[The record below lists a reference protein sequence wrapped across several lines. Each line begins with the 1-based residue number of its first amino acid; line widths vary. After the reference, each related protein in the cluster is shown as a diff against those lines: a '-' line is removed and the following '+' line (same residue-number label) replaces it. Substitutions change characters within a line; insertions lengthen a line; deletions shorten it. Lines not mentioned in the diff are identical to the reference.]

1 MPARRDATKRHAREP
16 ESWGPSPRRA
26 GGRLGS
32 APIADVMTA
41 SDDPTVRAAA
51 WPRLQSLNA
60 YATVREAAHV
70 MASRGLLQI
79 AVRDA
84 QERLVGILTTSD
96 LYRWVAAAEPSDWFD
111 NDDDGAGRA

>member
-1 MPARRDATKRHAREP
+1 LE
-16 ESWGPSPRRA
+16 PSPPRA

-41 SDDPTVRAAA
+41 SDDPTVRGAA

-70 MASRGLLQI
+70 MAARGLLQI
-79 AVRDA
+79 PVRDA
-84 QERLVGILTTSD
+84 QGRVVGILTTSD

-111 NDDDGAGRA
+111 NDNDDDGAGRA